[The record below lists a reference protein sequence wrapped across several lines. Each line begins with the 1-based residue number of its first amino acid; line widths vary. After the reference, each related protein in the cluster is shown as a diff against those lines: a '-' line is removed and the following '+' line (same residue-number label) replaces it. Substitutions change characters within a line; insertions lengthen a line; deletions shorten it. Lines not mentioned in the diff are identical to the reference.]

1 MKLLPD
7 FSFEGHMFSLQ
18 YPYTIDGFLIVDIN
32 LSFESGSYI
41 LQLYYFNK
49 FLDPVER
56 LRCFSIDIIEFI
68 IIIDRIF
75 QEEIKQNVDE
85 YIDHYGNKINAM
97 FPSFENQDMQDM
109 NNHIWIR
116 GIEHQVLFLKQQV
129 GSLSIGYSLPNFYNG
144 EQTEYWL
151 NYIFL
156 IRELVLQ
163 DRFDSYDILKLSL
176 KELEIHTNNLLMRRN
191 YNYYWLS
198 FIKCISHYTAYT
210 GFNSIHISPS
220 YDLIAKILK
229 QNFSAAL
236 VSSFTIKWMR
246 SLTDANVCS
255 NEFLVIPLSGEN
267 IVFSDPNFGTISNF
281 RVESISLEH
290 DSPHPYWKPSEKNYI
305 HPHNYTPTYIKH
317 FLSSNEK
324 LFLGVEIEVDNN
336 TVPNEKQIRNE
347 VVKKCIQI
355 INGSDSDKE
364 DLIYSTA
371 DSTMQIE
378 LDTMP
383 CSLSFHKQMRYKE
396 LFEFLDK
403 QGYKGHDGK
412 NAGLHVHVNRD
423 YLGFT
428 SFHQQLAIMKI
439 IYILEKFNN
448 EICILARKD
457 NDYSKFCSLDKD
469 TPIEKFIKYEQCG
482 KKVALNLQH
491 KDTIEFRCF
500 KSTLKYDTFIL
511 ILEFIQYIVD
521 YAKQVDITEI
531 ENITWETMLNQMP
544 KNIKQYYN
552 ERFEKIKRK
561 AIKTIKKQNLV
572 KGRNPLKILNN
583 ARSTNQKIQEIKNI
597 RLNELNKMLNMDC
610 VLKEEC

>member
-1 MKLLPD
+1 MKLLPSL
-7 FSFEGHMFSLQ
+7 SFEGHVLSLQ

-32 LSFESGSYI
+32 FPLESRPPI
-41 LQLYYFNK
+41 LQLYYFDK
-49 FLDPVER
+49 SPDPVER
-56 LRCFSIDIIEFI
+56 LRCFTINIIELMVAME
-68 IIIDRIF
+68 RIF
-75 QEEIKQNVDE
+75 QEEIKQNIDE
-85 YIDHYGNKINAM
+85 YIDRYGNKIDARSL
-97 FPSFENQDMQDM
+97 SFENQDMQDM

-116 GIEHQVLFLKQQV
+116 GIKYQVLFLKQQV
-129 GSLSIGYSLPNFYNG
+129 GSLSIGYSLPNFYDG
-144 EQTEYWL
+144 EETEYWL

-156 IRELVLQ
+156 IRELILQ
-163 DRFDSYDILKLSL
+163 DRFDSYDILRLSL

-198 FIKCISHYTAYT
+198 FIKCVSHYTAYT
-210 GFNSIHISPS
+210 GLNSICISPS

-246 SLTDANVCS
+246 SLKNANVCS
-255 NEFLVIPLSGEN
+255 NEFLIIPSSGERVASFN
-267 IVFSDPNFGTISNF
+267 PNFEAILNF

-290 DSPHPYWKPSEKNYI
+290 DSPHPYWEPSEENYI

-336 TVPNEKQIRNE
+336 TAPNEKQIRND

-371 DSTMQIE
+371 DSTVQIE

-428 SFHQQLAIMKI
+428 SFHQQLTIMKI

-448 EICILARKD
+448 EICVLARKD
-457 NDYSKFCSLDKD
+457 SDYSKFCGLDKD

-500 KSTLKYDTFIL
+500 KSTLKYETFIL
-511 ILEFIQYIVD
+511 ILEFVQYIVD

-531 ENITWETMLNQMP
+531 ENITWETLLNQMP

-552 ERFEKIKRK
+552 ERFEKIKQK

-572 KGRNPLKILNN
+572 KDRNPLKILNN
-583 ARSTNQKIQEIKNI
+583 ARSVNQKIQEIKGM
-597 RLNELNKMLNMDC
+597 RLKELNKMLNTEY